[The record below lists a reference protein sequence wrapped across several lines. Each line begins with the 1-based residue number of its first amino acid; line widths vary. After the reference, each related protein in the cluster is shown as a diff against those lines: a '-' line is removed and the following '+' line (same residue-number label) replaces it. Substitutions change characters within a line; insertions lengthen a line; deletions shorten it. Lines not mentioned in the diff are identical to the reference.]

1 LFPAGDFGN
10 TAAIASC
17 PPIAADRIAEIVY
30 AIPPHQLC
38 FVGQP
43 DPSCSRRAGSKR
55 RASGGSY
62 SRDRAP
68 SPSCEQRLGSR
79 CCEQRLGSRCGVRD
93 GSPTASGRPSMC
105 PLDAE
110 RAADSRQKIT
120 LYIETLRCRTTHDI
134 WLGVFDRTAR
144 GTRSSVHRVLNLTKE
159 RALGYFDTRSALS

>member
-1 LFPAGDFGN
+1 MFPAGDFGN
-10 TAAIASC
+10 TAAIASR

-79 CCEQRLGSRCGVRD
+79 CGVRD

-120 LYIETLRCRTTHDI
+120 LYIETLRPRASAMPNNSRYTAWRICQNCTRDEI
-134 WLGVFDRTAR
+134 LGSPGAKPDQRASAR
-144 GTRSSVHRVLNLTKE
+144 LFR
-159 RALGYFDTRSALS
+159 Y